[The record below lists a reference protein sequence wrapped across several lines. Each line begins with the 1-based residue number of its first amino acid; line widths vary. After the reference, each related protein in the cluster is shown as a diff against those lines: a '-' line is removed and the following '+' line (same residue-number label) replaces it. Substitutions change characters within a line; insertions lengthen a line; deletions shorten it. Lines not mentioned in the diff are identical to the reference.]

1 MNNLMQ
7 EKERQELKF
16 FKYTTQD
23 ESVQIDVLLNDG
35 SVWLTQK
42 NIAILFGVK
51 VNTINYHI
59 KRLKIKNN
67 STIREFRIVQIEG
80 GRKIERSVDF
90 YNFDIVMHLGFQINS
105 ESANDFREWFI
116 LASKK
121 YLIKGFFADDT
132 VEVKKQSSPIV
143 GSKNTESLLSYF
155 FKIMLYFLDK
165 IKKKLST
172 LY

>member
-1 MNNLMQ
+1 MNDLMQ
-7 EKERQELKF
+7 EKRGQGLKF
-16 FKYTTQD
+16 FKYTTKD
-23 ESVQIDVLLNDG
+23 ESIQIDVLLNDG
-35 SVWLTQK
+35 GVWLTQK

-80 GRKIERSVDF
+80 GRKIERSVVF
-90 YNFDIVMHLGFQINS
+90 YNFDMIMHLGFQINS

-121 YLIKGFFADDT
+121 YLIKGFIADDT
-132 VEVKKQSSPIV
+132 VEVKKQNVPFV
-143 GSKNTESLLSYF
+143 GNKNTESLPSYF
-155 FKIMLYFLDK
+155 VKKMLYFLGK